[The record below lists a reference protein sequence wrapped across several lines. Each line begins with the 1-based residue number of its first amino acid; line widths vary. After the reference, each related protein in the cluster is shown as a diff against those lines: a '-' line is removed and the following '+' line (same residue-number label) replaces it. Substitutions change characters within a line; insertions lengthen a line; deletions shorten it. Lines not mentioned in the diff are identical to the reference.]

1 RARHLSAAALV
12 ARSDRG
18 HVRRGPRDECVDIP
32 AARRADDRGPAR
44 RRRGARCRRSHRISS
59 RHDSRRHRASRPRAG
74 DDRDARDSR
83 CVGCSLC
90 RPCTRSRYAAALVA
104 AAAVRH
110 AGGGQIVR
118 VLFAVREGVTTVR
131 IALFN
136 DTGTQPHVGCLA
148 VSAAHRLL
156 LDRAGIRIARTYDGS
171 QWHEL
176 TRPSLAAATEA
187 ALASH
192 ALRAVFTDV
201 DAVVVN
207 GEGTIHHAGGQHLL
221 AILAA
226 AAWVGRPALLV
237 NAVLQDID
245 EARPVL
251 AVLDDCTV
259 RDARSARYL
268 RRLSVPHRLVPDSIF
283 NAPFLAE
290 PCHDFSGALVVT
302 DCHPART
309 AEFAP

>member
-1 RARHLSAAALV
+1 M
-12 ARSDRG
+12 
-18 HVRRGPRDECVDIP
+18 
-32 AARRADDRGPAR
+32 
-44 RRRGARCRRSHRISS
+44 
-59 RHDSRRHRASRPRAG
+59 
-74 DDRDARDSR
+74 
-83 CVGCSLC
+83 
-90 RPCTRSRYAAALVA
+90 
-104 AAAVRH
+104 
-110 AGGGQIVR
+110 
-118 VLFAVREGVTTVR
+118 R

-268 RRLSVPHRLVPDSIF
+268 RRLGVPHRLVPDSIF
-283 NAPFLAE
+283 NAPFVAE

-309 AEFAP
+309 AEFAPALDQLRRAWRSRIVDYPLRAPERRLDWQHAAADLQSAVAVVTGRHHGACLALRAGVPFVTLPSNTWKIEGLLDMLDGYPAAAADQSLPLETRVAAALAARDWFVAAGAAWRAMPPLDTFAVLALERAA